1 MSTRGR
7 IVGFGSAAL
16 LVVGGAVSAAAVG
29 GVTGD
34 VLALALIGVGLI
46 EATSLAFLEVGLSED
61 RERARDLERRRGRA
75 PEHVEPPRLRRWRG
89 RLRRRGG

>member
-1 MSTRGR
+1 MSRRGR

-16 LVVGGAVSAAAVG
+16 LVVGGAVSAAVVG

-34 VLALALIGVGLI
+34 VLALALIGLGLL
-46 EATSLAFLEVGLSED
+46 EATILAFLEVGLSED
-61 RERARDLERRRGRA
+61 RERARDLARRRGRA
-75 PEHVEPPRLRRWRG
+75 PEHVEPRRLGRMRE